1 VQSYCLPSLTL
12 RKIGL
17 HHGQTAREEIR
28 RGLVFYH
35 DLFLKTA
42 QLQWAAVC
50 EMAKGFLP
58 LLERD
63 WMPYVQEMK
72 GK

>member
-1 VQSYCLPSLTL
+1 
-12 RKIGL
+12 
-17 HHGQTAREEIR
+17 
-28 RGLVFYH
+28 VFYH